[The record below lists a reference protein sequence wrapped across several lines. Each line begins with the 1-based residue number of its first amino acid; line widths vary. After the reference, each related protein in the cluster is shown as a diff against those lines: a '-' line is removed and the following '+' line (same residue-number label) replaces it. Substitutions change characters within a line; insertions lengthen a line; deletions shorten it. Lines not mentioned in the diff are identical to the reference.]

1 MEATFSS
8 HFDCLTLHDLLD
20 ATKKDL
26 YHVLVNTHI
35 KINVQVPIQINVYTF
50 FCKSNI
56 VKNCRNSL
64 RHNPTTSHYLSF
76 CKLISGFNPF
86 KTEAVII

>member
-20 ATKKDL
+20 VTKKDL

-50 FCKSNI
+50 FSANQI
-56 VKNCRNSL
+56 
-64 RHNPTTSHYLSF
+64 
-76 CKLISGFNPF
+76 
-86 KTEAVII
+86 